1 MNDRS
6 EKAEVLETKKCKVT
20 GSFAEELRSAQEKFK
35 R

>member
-6 EKAEVLETKKCKVT
+6 EKAEAVAIKKCNTT
-20 GSFAEELRSAQEKFK
+20 GTFAEELRSAQEKFK